1 MGQISVVVDGLGGGG
16 GGAARRLWPK
26 KQKDKRSVNEEKLR
40 GEKDKQKRPRQS
52 PLVSLCP
59 KLVT

>member
-1 MGQISVVVDGLGGGG
+1 MGQISVVVDGVGGGG
-16 GGAARRLWPK
+16 QWGGCGQRSEK
-26 KQKDKRSVNEEKLR
+26 TKKRSINEEKLR
-40 GEKDKQKRPRQS
+40 GEEAKQKRPRES